1 MNLQEY
7 IDKALKA
14 LKEYN
19 YEVAVQLFD
28 KAIELSPND
37 AKLYSERGVT
47 HFHLKHNLKA
57 LADMDKAVELEPNNS
72 YRYSSRAFIKGA
84 YRMTEEAIADY
95 QKCIDL
101 DPEDAIAY
109 NNMGLLQ
116 EQQGWKKQAND
127 NFDKADTLEG
137 VLKDRKI
144 NLPEPEAE
152 VNDEYLNKMITEPA
166 KLIKKAEESEKN
178 SKSKITLAKSVFTNK
193 SVFKEF
199 IAFIKNGFKIK
210 E

>member
-1 MNLQEY
+1 MNLQQH
-7 IDKALKA
+7 IDNAQKALQS
-14 LKEYN
+14 EN
-19 YEVAVQLFD
+19 YEAAIEHFD
-28 KAIELSPND
+28 KAIALEPLN

-47 HFHLKHNLKA
+47 HFHLNHNLKA
-57 LADMDKAVELEPNNS
+57 LSDMDKAVELEPENS

-84 YRMTEEAIADY
+84 YRMTDEAIADY
-95 QKCIDL
+95 EKCIQL

-109 NNMGLLQ
+109 NNLGLLQ
-116 EQQGWKKQAND
+116 EQLGWKTQAND

-137 VLKDRKI
+137 VLKDRNI
-144 NLPEPEAE
+144 NLPEPETQ
-152 VNDEYLNKMITEPA
+152 VDDEMLDKLITEPA
-166 KLIKKAEESEKN
+166 RLLDKENKEETPSKLTVAKA
-178 SKSKITLAKSVFTNK
+178 VFTDK

>member
-1 MNLQEY
+1 MNLQKY
-7 IDKALKA
+7 IDNAQKALQEQK
-14 LKEYN
+14 
-19 YEVAVQLFD
+19 YEIAVQLFD
-28 KAIELSPND
+28 KAIELAPAN

-57 LADMDKAVELEPNNS
+57 LADMDKAVELEPENS

-84 YRMTEEAIADY
+84 CRMTDDAIADY

-101 DPEDAIAY
+101 DPDDAIAY
-109 NNMGLLQ
+109 NNLGLLQ
-116 EQQGWKKQAND
+116 EQLGWKKQAND

-137 VLKDRKI
+137 VLKDRNI
-144 NLPEPEAE
+144 NLPQPEGE
-152 VNDEYLNKMITEPA
+152 VTDEMLDEI
-166 KLIKKAEESEKN
+166 IKKPAQMIERKEIDEEIAP
-178 SKSKITLAKSVFTNK
+178 SKMEVAKSVFTNK